1 MIGFE
6 AVSAHRAAN
15 VSVFVGR
22 SGADL
27 VVNSSSL
34 GAVLVNGVDLA
45 QLFAGITLEIASASL
60 DLVGSPERREV
71 FEGEPDVTNCVPTVT
86 GPAQVIR
93 AGSNVTLES
102 GAAGSVI
109 INGLDVVRA
118 ACVVKY
124 VEDRLQEA
132 GMSYTLNPLLNQIIS
147 AGLWTGAPDATA
159 GVRRSNDDLV
169 ITTAPSGVVMING
182 EDILALLSSNN
193 N

>member
-60 DLVGSPERREV
+60 VSVQSSERREV

-124 VEDRLQEA
+124 VEDRLIDE
-132 GMSYTLNPLLNQIIS
+132 GMSTDTLNSQLNRVV
-147 AGLWTGAPDATA
+147 GLWTGAPDATA

-169 ITTAPSGVVMING
+169 ITTSGVVMING